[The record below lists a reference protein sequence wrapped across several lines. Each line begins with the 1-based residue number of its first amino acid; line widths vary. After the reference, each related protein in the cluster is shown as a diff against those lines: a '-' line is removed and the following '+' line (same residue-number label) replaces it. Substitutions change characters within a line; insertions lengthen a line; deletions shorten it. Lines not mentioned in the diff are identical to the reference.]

1 MPYSATFEGSTH
13 LPRKTIYS
21 RLADFG
27 GLKKYFPEAIEECDL
42 EGSGIGSVRTIR
54 MKGKDG
60 VIVER
65 LEALVR
71 AAVVDDDEL
80 VRSCPGTQRG
90 RQVGRIREYSD
101 VLLIALL
108 KGKRPDTFRER
119 YEHTAKGGARY
130 CQILRA
136 SATNLMTNERLGRR
150 RSSTNCD
157 HRARL
162 RASRARVDVSDTVR
176 FHHD

>member
-1 MPYSATFEGSTH
+1 VILVPDGESAATHECAKKEEATMPYSATFEGSTR

-65 LEALVR
+65 LEALVDGSLISYSIINDAPLPLEQYHSVIALSDDGSGCNIHWSSNWIAKGVPKQEVRDLIAGFYRDIFAGVVR
-71 AAVVDDDEL
+71 AA
-80 VRSCPGTQRG
+80 
-90 RQVGRIREYSD
+90 
-101 VLLIALL
+101 
-108 KGKRPDTFRER
+108 
-119 YEHTAKGGARY
+119 
-130 CQILRA
+130 
-136 SATNLMTNERLGRR
+136 
-150 RSSTNCD
+150 
-157 HRARL
+157 
-162 RASRARVDVSDTVR
+162 
-176 FHHD
+176 